1 MDAADMNVVVL
12 ELKEISKSF
21 GAVNA
26 LTGVNLTVHSG
37 EVVALAGDNGAGKST
52 LVKIITGVHAPTNG
66 SMKINGKE
74 VHFSSP
80 KEAAI
85 AGVAA
90 VYQDLSLC
98 DNLSA
103 AANLML
109 GQEPR
114 RRGWRGWLGMIDT
127 GAMHDKARTALTAL
141 GIRTLASTE
150 TLVSFLSGGQ
160 RQAIAIV
167 RASLEEANIIVLDE
181 PTAALGVRERDLV
194 YSLIEKLKA
203 SGYGIVLISHSV
215 PEILR
220 LADRVSVLRLGRI
233 ATTLVGQEMEGD
245 AIVSAITGSKVVEGE
260 MV

>member
-1 MDAADMNVVVL
+1 MDNVVLQLSDVG
-12 ELKEISKSF
+12 KTF
-21 GAVNA
+21 GAVTA
-26 LTGVNLTVHSG
+26 LSSVDLTVHAG

-52 LVKIITGVHAPTNG
+52 LVKIITGVHAPTTGTMQVNG
-66 SMKINGKE
+66 TE
-74 VHFSSP
+74 VSFGSP
-80 KEAAI
+80 KDASAAGI
-85 AGVAA
+85 AA

-114 RRGWRGWLGMIDT
+114 RKGWRGRLGMVDT
-127 GAMHDKARTALTAL
+127 RKMHDLARAALTDL
-141 GIRTLASTE
+141 GIRTLSSTE
-150 TLVSFLSGGQ
+150 TRVMYLSGGQ

-181 PTAALGVRERDLV
+181 PTAALGIRERELV
-194 YSLIEKLKA
+194 YALIERLKA
-203 SGYGIVLISHSV
+203 SGYGIVLVSHSV

-233 ATTLVGQEMEGD
+233 ARTLTAPDMDGD
-245 AIVSAITGSKVVEGE
+245 AIVSAITGSKVEQEVIQ
-260 MV
+260 